1 MRHTL
6 SKKVFYLLLLLSL
19 TAGGAEAQNFFPVRW
34 QIKSSEK
41 PVEADSIDFNRSWQS
56 QGLCELTGSAEF
68 ATRFNVTKKQQKLIA
83 GKDLTLT
90 LSMQCRVDSLLVNG
104 HKVAEGVGNTGGKRL
119 IDIPSWTI
127 AAGENHAAI
136 YASQFSR
143 TGGDGNSVC
152 QLEGSVS
159 ASETEIII
167 QPSDHQFAGTVPE
180 FDVRWSSPVKQSL
193 EIAVFDEFNQKVFYR
208 HIKIK
213 KPGEST
219 EHIRLDGIAPGFYQC
234 CAYLSGADEDGS
246 TQWIAYNPDKVSC
259 RGTVN
264 QGYHEYWQKAVEEL
278 DLVSPDYSMRRID
291 SLCRGGKDGYV
302 VEFQSIGDVTIR
314 AYLFLPRNRKENPVI
329 LHLPNHNQDF
339 GDVAKYAFR
348 YPDIAEMF
356 LCVRGHGISRDYFDP
371 SEDGGPGIWGY
382 EIFDMDKNSYRG
394 IYMDCL
400 RAVDF
405 ITQDYHFDNSRIA
418 VTGSGQGGGLALATA
433 ALCKGRIAAMAYFN
447 PFLCDIEHFL
457 KTRPIYRMKID
468 SYLEYYNNTHTFDD
482 VLRVQHM
489 TDVLDMARDIDCRTL
504 FVSTLF
510 DDDCPPHAGFAA
522 YSLISAPK
530 EYVIHLNRSSLNATY
545 SDEMIRYLAD
555 ILTK

>member
-1 MRHTL
+1 M
-6 SKKVFYLLLLLSL
+6 
-19 TAGGAEAQNFFPVRW
+19 
-34 QIKSSEK
+34 
-41 PVEADSIDFNRSWQS
+41 
-56 QGLCELTGSAEF
+56 
-68 ATRFNVTKKQQKLIA
+68 
-83 GKDLTLT
+83 
-90 LSMQCRVDSLLVNG
+90 M
-104 HKVAEGVGNTGGKRL
+104 
-119 IDIPSWTI
+119 
-127 AAGENHAAI
+127 
-136 YASQFSR
+136 YASQFTR
-143 TGGDGNSVC
+143 TGGDGNSIC

-159 ASETEIII
+159 SSETEIII
-167 QPSDHQFAGTVPE
+167 QPSNHLFVDAEPV
-180 FDVRWSSPVKQSL
+180 FDVRWHSPAKQNL
-193 EIAVFDEFNQKVFYR
+193 EIAVFNEFNQKVYYR

-219 EHIRLDGIAPGFYQC
+219 EHISLEGIAPGFYQC

-259 RGTVN
+259 RETVN
-264 QGYHEYWQKAVEEL
+264 DGYHEYWQKAIDEL
-278 DLVSPDYSMRRID
+278 DLISPDYSMRRID
-291 SLCRGGKDGYV
+291 SLSRGEKDGYV
-302 VEFQSIGDVTIR
+302 VEFQSIDDVTIR

-339 GDVAKYAFR
+339 SDVAKNSFR

-371 SEDGGPGIWGY
+371 SKDGGPGIWGY

-405 ITQDYHFDNSRIA
+405 ITQDYHFDNRRIA

-433 ALCKGRIAAMAYFN
+433 ALCKGRITALAYFN

-457 KTRPIYRMKID
+457 KTRPTYRMKID

-482 VLRVQHM
+482 VLKVQRM
-489 TDVLDMARDIDCRTL
+489 TDVLDMARNIDCRTF

-522 YSLISAPK
+522 YSLINAPK

-545 SDEMIRYLAD
+545 SDEMIKYLVN
-555 ILTK
+555 ILTN